1 NVHHLE
7 TLLRSIQSSPYT
19 PRMSLW
25 TTVAC
30 APSLLHSSSFS
41 RKRCTSCERSLN
53 YSTKMARMLQSST
66 CSAHSSKRDALTG
79 DVDTLLK

>member
-1 NVHHLE
+1 EMLNFCDKARSCTRRSFRIAASMPLTFCGIAAVNVHHLE

-41 RKRCTSCERSLN
+41 RKSCNTKAEQN
-53 YSTKMARMLQSST
+53 Y
-66 CSAHSSKRDALTG
+66 
-79 DVDTLLK
+79 